1 MATPQKTSS
10 AAARNLGK
18 GKIATAVS
26 TLGEWIVAGEFPAGL
41 PLPVEADLAQTL
53 DVGRSVL
60 REAIK
65 VLAAKG
71 MVSARP
77 RIGTVILPRS
87 HWNLFDHDV
96 LRWMLRPGLVEPG
109 LVRDILVARSIIEPQ
124 AARLAAANATT
135 ADASNIRAA
144 YRAMVDSVGDP
155 DASVRA
161 DIQFH
166 NAVLEASHN
175 AILLA
180 FSPALTAI
188 LSAFF
193 QISIQNPKI
202 FPGNLPAHERVS
214 LAIEAK
220 DPLAAHAAMLDVLG
234 YTEADLTE
242 RLKL

>member
-1 MATPQKTSS
+1 MIGTPDNP
-10 AAARNLGK
+10 AAARNMGK
-18 GKIATAVS
+18 GKIATAVA
-26 TLGEWIVAGEFPAGL
+26 TLGERIVAGDFAPGL

-65 VLAAKG
+65 VLASKG

-77 RIGTVILPRS
+77 RLGTVILPRS
-87 HWNLFDHDV
+87 QWNLFDHDV
-96 LRWMLRPGLVEPG
+96 LHWMLRPGLVEPG
-109 LVRDILVARSIIEPQ
+109 LVRDILVARRIIEPQ
-124 AARLAAANATT
+124 AARLAATNATVSNR
-135 ADASNIRAA
+135 SNIRAA
-144 YRAMVDSVGDP
+144 YRAMADSVGDP
-155 DASVRA
+155 AASVRA
-161 DIQFH
+161 DIQYH
-166 NAVLEASHN
+166 NAILEASHN

-193 QISIQNPKI
+193 QISIQNPDI

-214 LAIEAK
+214 LAIDAE
-220 DPLAAHAAMLDVLG
+220 DPEAAHAAMLDVLG
-234 YTEADLTE
+234 YTESDLTE

>member
-1 MATPQKTSS
+1 MTLPQQKPS
-10 AAARNLGK
+10 AARNLGK
-18 GKIATAVS
+18 GKIATAVA
-26 TLGEWIVAGEFPAGL
+26 TLGERIVAGDFPPGL

-96 LRWMLRPGLVEPG
+96 LHWMLRPGLVEPG
-109 LVRDILVARSIIEPQ
+109 LVRDILVARAIIEPQ
-124 AARLAAANATT
+124 AARLAATNATAADT
-135 ADASNIRAA
+135 ANIRAA
-144 YRAMVDSVGDP
+144 YRAMADSVGDP
-155 DASVRA
+155 AASVRA

-166 NAVLEASHN
+166 NAILEASHN

-193 QISIQNPKI
+193 QISIQNPEI

-214 LAIEAK
+214 LAIDAK
-220 DPLAAHAAMLDVLG
+220 DPSAAQAAMLDVLG
-234 YTEADLTE
+234 FTEADLTE

>member
-1 MATPQKTSS
+1 MAPSQDNP

-18 GKIATAVS
+18 GKIATAVAI
-26 TLGEWIVAGEFPAGL
+26 LGERIVAGDFAPGR

-65 VLAAKG
+65 VLASKG

-77 RIGTVILPRS
+77 RLGTMILPRS
-87 HWNLFDHDV
+87 QWNLFDHDV
-96 LRWMLRPGLVEPG
+96 LHWMLRPGLVEPG
-109 LVRDILVARSIIEPQ
+109 LLRDILVARAIIEPQ
-124 AARLAAANATT
+124 AARLAAINATMSDK
-135 ADASNIRAA
+135 ANIRAA
-144 YRAMVDSVGDP
+144 FRAMAESVGDP

-166 NAVLEASHN
+166 TSILEASHN
-175 AILLA
+175 AILHA

-193 QISIQNPKI
+193 QISIQNPEI
-202 FPGNLPAHERVS
+202 FPGNLPAHERV
-214 LAIEAK
+214 AREIDAE
-220 DPLAAHAAMLDVLG
+220 DPEAAHAAMLDVLG